1 MISVSQSAM
10 NKYYLGRG
18 ERRMCVRRMSTELR
32 EAIYTRKEQNASH
45 IGVRKSKR
53 AD

>member
-18 ERRMCVRRMSTELR
+18 ERHICVRRMLTEIT
-32 EAIYTRKEQNASH
+32 EVIYTRKEQNASH
-45 IGVRKSKR
+45 RGVRKSKR